1 MAAKDDLLKMK
12 QTLKNSKNAGS
23 ATPRNSSGNIEAKLA
38 YAKASPGA
46 KASAKTGPKVGSKTG
61 VAPGRAKVGSKTGVA
76 GTRKGIG
83 TVGKGKLPGTG
94 GVYKTLPYNEKPKSR
109 TGGVYKALPY
119 NK

>member
-1 MAAKDDLLKMK
+1 MAAKDDVLKLRNSFTK
-12 QTLKNSKNAGS
+12 SKNSGT

-38 YAKASPGA
+38 YASKVPGA
-46 KASAKTGPKVGSKTG
+46 KTGAKTGPKVGSKIG

-83 TVGKGKLPGTG
+83 TVGKGKRPGTG